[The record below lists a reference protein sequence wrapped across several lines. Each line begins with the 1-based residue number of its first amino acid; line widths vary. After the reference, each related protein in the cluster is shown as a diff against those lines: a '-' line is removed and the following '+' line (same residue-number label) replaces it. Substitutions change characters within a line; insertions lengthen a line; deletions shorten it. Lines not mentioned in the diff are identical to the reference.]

1 MAALAMDGDDDG
13 VDDALAPEIAT
24 STSLR
29 WFIRNG
35 LWAFGAGRVGE
46 LIRATPRY
54 TLEGIA
60 DRIACTTL
68 VLEAEND
75 HVFAGEAR
83 RVAAALRCP
92 HRHILL
98 TDAEGAGEHCHEGAM
113 LRFHQVA
120 FDWLGSV
127 MPQAEA

>member
-1 MAALAMDGDDDG
+1 MVALAMDGDDDG

-24 STSLR
+24 STS
-29 WFIRNG
+29 
-35 LWAFGAGRVGE
+35 
-46 LIRATPRY
+46 
-54 TLEGIA
+54 
-60 DRIACTTL
+60 
-68 VLEAEND
+68 
-75 HVFAGEAR
+75 
-83 RVAAALRCP
+83 
-92 HRHILL
+92 L